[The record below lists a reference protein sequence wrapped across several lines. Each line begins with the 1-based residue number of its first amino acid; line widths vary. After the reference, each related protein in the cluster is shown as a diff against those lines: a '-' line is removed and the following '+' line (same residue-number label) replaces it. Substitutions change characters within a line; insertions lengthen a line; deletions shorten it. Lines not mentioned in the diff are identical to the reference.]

1 MAEPTDLRKL
11 GTAFHESF
19 SFSRPATAQF
29 LRAVLSSGS
38 GEGHRGLTHKDLR
51 QLSSLGTNYI
61 KSVRRYA
68 YGLGLVDEAE
78 ELTPIGRVIAEHDM
92 DMADVQTQW
101 ILHYTF
107 AAPYRSGPAFWWP
120 LLCGLRGMAEFG
132 SADACAVLKEASAA
146 NAEQLALRTLRTTA
160 TVFLGT
166 YSKDEGLGRL
176 CVFGNDGNSYRA
188 GVPVQP
194 PTPVVAFAVADFWD
208 HAWPGRASV
217 NLSWLNEQGGPASLL
232 LMNSGEM
239 SDALREM
246 QNAGLVEVHRV
257 APPYQVFRLW
267 GDSTKLLERVY
278 E

>member
-1 MAEPTDLRKL
+1 LSSARNIREHTGL
-11 GTAFHESF
+11 GTIYVEAMPRF
-19 SFSRPATAQF
+19 A
-29 LRAVLSSGS
+29 RA
-38 GEGHRGLTHKDLR
+38 
-51 QLSSLGTNYI
+51 
-61 KSVRRYA
+61 A
-68 YGLGLVDEAE
+68 GLVDGKKR
-78 ELTPIGRVIAEHDM
+78 LTPFGLSVVEHDST
-92 DMADVQTQW
+92 MAGASTQW
-101 ILHYTF
+101 LIHYSLCSPF
-107 AAPYRSGPAFWWP
+107 GVGPAFWRV
-120 LLCGLRGMAEFG
+120 LFRFVTG
-132 SADACAVLKEASAA
+132 CATVSPEDIRAHLETLGPAGAPIGPKALGYAATAFVGTYTRDDCLGELGVLVKDG
-146 NAEQLALRTLRTTA
+146 EQLAVGR
-160 TVFLGT
+160 
-166 YSKDEGLGRL
+166 GRL
-176 CVFGNDGNSYRA
+176 A
-188 GVPVQP
+188 

>member
-29 LRAVLSSGS
+29 LRAVLTSGS
-38 GEGHRGLTHKDLR
+38 GEGQRGLTHKDLR

-68 YGLGLVDEAE
+68 YGFGLVDDAE
-78 ELTPIGRVIAEHDM
+78 QLTPIGRVIAEQDM
-92 DMADVQTQW
+92 DMGNVETQW
-101 ILHYTF
+101 LLHDTF

-120 LLCGLRGMAEFG
+120 LLCGLRGMAEFS
-132 SADACAVLKEASAA
+132 SADACAVLKEVLGAT
-146 NAEQLALRTLRTTA
+146 AEQMALRTLRTTA
-160 TVFLGT
+160 TVCLGT
-166 YSKDEGLGRL
+166 YTKDEGLGRL
-176 CVFGNDGNSYRA
+176 CIFSNDGTTFRA
-188 GVPVQP
+188 AVPEQP
-194 PTPVVAFAVADFWD
+194 PPSVVAFAVADFWD

-217 NLSWLNEQGGPASLL
+217 NLSSLNEPGGPASLL

-267 GDSTKLLERVY
+267 EDSTKLLERVY